1 MKYSSLKKIRLSF
14 AIVFFVIVCVLFLDF
29 RHIIP
34 EGFFRIFLWLQ
45 FVPSVIKYI
54 GAGEAAALGFI
65 AILILTF
72 LTGRSY
78 CSFLCPLGIMQ
89 DIISR
94 AGGKI
99 KKRFRRF
106 GFKKS
111 HTILRY
117 AILVLTVIITL
128 TGGVYILSLLDPYSI
143 FGRFMTYFIR
153 PVVIAVNNFIAGILQ
168 HFDIYTLADTR
179 IPSFKAVVYI
189 IPALFLLLT
198 SIMSLIKGRLYC
210 NTVCPVG
217 TFLGLISK
225 VSIFRMRID
234 NVKCSKCGRCAIAC
248 KSSCIDFLNMEID
261 NSRCVDC
268 FNCIGTCPDHAM
280 SFGFKPLQQRE
291 VPVDEKKRRF
301 AISSLLLF
309 FGISQRIF
317 AQERNAPM
325 PKKASTVKENKT
337 SPVSPPGSTSIENF
351 TSKCTACSLC
361 ISACPNNVLIPSFT
375 EYGIAGIMQPHMDY
389 HKGFCAYECV
399 RCLEIC
405 PTGALLPLLPES
417 KKLTQLGRAVFIKE
431 NCIVQTERTACG
443 ACAESC
449 PTKAVHMIPFPGN
462 LTIPST
468 TDDICI
474 GCGHCEYA
482 CPVMP
487 YKAIFVNGNPV
498 HAAAK
503 KPENIQTDLKHEDFP
518 F

>member
-1 MKYSSLKKIRLSF
+1 
-14 AIVFFVIVCVLFLDF
+14 
-29 RHIIP
+29 
-34 EGFFRIFLWLQ
+34 
-45 FVPSVIKYI
+45 
-54 GAGEAAALGFI
+54 
-65 AILILTF
+65 
-72 LTGRSY
+72 
-78 CSFLCPLGIMQ
+78 
-89 DIISR
+89 
-94 AGGKI
+94 
-99 KKRFRRF
+99 
-106 GFKKS
+106 
-111 HTILRY
+111 
-117 AILVLTVIITL
+117 
-128 TGGVYILSLLDPYSI
+128 
-143 FGRFMTYFIR
+143 MTYFIR

-179 IPSFKAVVYI
+179 IPSFKAAVYF
-189 IPALFLLLT
+189 IPVLFLMLAG
-198 SIMSLIKGRLYC
+198 IMSLMKGRLYC

-280 SFGFKPLQQRE
+280 SFGFKLPQQRE

-317 AQERNAPM
+317 AQERNTPM